1 LSVGNENIARK
12 RAFSEQFMIEAS
24 GDEGEDILSQDDAT
38 AENLYV
44 NFLLL

>member
-1 LSVGNENIARK
+1 
-12 RAFSEQFMIEAS
+12 MIEAS

-38 AENLYV
+38 ADNLY